1 MCNIELCLLRVTTA
15 ATEKQQCFP
24 FVLLQYVAIIN
35 VVNTEGL
42 AMEALQH
49 VFLIIALN
57 MSLPKL

>member
-1 MCNIELCLLRVTTA
+1 MERRIFFLRVTTA

-42 AMEALQH
+42 ASETLQR
-49 VFLIIALN
+49 VFLKVALN
-57 MSLPKL
+57 MSLPTL